1 MEVINEERDYIN
13 APQCAKQP
21 EGTKED
27 EIKLEDITTDIENIQ
42 VECKKVNCS
51 PVINTFRAIYKLFC
65 HLMKC
70 FKFKKE

>member
-1 MEVINEERDYIN
+1 MKNVIILLHRN
-13 APQCAKQP
+13 ARSSQK
-21 EGTKED
+21 EED

>member
-1 MEVINEERDYIN
+1 MEVINEERDYIT
-13 APQCAKQP
+13 APQCVKQP